1 MKNKQYPLHHDHGT
15 VTISRDVF
23 DSMTSELE
31 RLRPMETGL
40 ELAEADRDAYKKR
53 VDELSHALKLSEEN
67 VDRLTCKL
75 ASFAELKR
83 ENERL
88 VKCCKEYD
96 SRQRIDERIKFNC
109 AKQLRATKR
118 ALWIARVTAL
128 RRFDVEKYL
137 RKYAHFGSRFWNGG
151 LNTFN
156 DACKLMQEAINATEA
171 KIRAKAKEFEK

>member
-75 ASFAELKR
+75 ASFAEL
-83 ENERL
+83 NE
-88 VKCCKEYD
+88 KY
-96 SRQRIDERIKFNC
+96 
-109 AKQLRATKR
+109 KQLAKDHDKAIQACCDASKR
-118 ALWIARVTAL
+118 IAQLQRSLWSARVTAL
-128 RRFDVEKYL
+128 RRFDVEEYL
-137 RKYAHFGSRFWNGG
+137 RKFTHCGSRFWDNGF
-151 LNTFN
+151 NTFN
-156 DACKLMQEAINATEA
+156 EACKLMQAAINAIEA